1 MLTRVQGLR
10 VHQRVGT
17 GGVAEAAG
25 APFHLVHQEGQ
36 IVELALSKYKMHLR
50 PNIHIDS

>member
-1 MLTRVQGLR
+1 MPTRVQGLLS

-17 GGVAEAAG
+17 DGVDQAAG

-36 IVELALSKYKMHLR
+36 IVELALSEHTKMH
-50 PNIHIDS
+50 